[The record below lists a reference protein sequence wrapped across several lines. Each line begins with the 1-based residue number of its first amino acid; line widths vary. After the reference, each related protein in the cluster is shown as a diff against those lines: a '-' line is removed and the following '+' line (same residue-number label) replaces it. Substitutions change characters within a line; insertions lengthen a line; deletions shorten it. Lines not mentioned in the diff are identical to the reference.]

1 MRLLVARLGRMKG
14 QRAEPLLVS
23 FIKRRVNTDVAA
35 IALGEIGDSAAGP
48 VLVELLK
55 SKEFFEIEYLVV
67 TAIGDV
73 KYLQAIPTLTP
84 YLQRGE
90 GMNENLSDA
99 IFQAFL
105 KIGDKSVIPD
115 IEKYLKRNK
124 QDTAAQST
132 LIQLKYR
139 DPIPRLLT
147 LLSAHEKVMNH
158 SSSRD
163 EWDHS
168 DIIQE
173 IAHYKDVRAVNKLG
187 EIAENSDSGFLRRQS
202 IFALRDIGK
211 QQALLELAKLLNYEF
226 PSSLTANSGWK
237 MKPGDWPAYFHE
249 TLIDCLK
256 QTTNQ
261 DFGTDS
267 EKWRKWI
274 EANVKA

>member
-115 IEKYLKRNK
+115 IEK
-124 QDTAAQST
+124 
-132 LIQLKYR
+132 
-139 DPIPRLLT
+139 
-147 LLSAHEKVMNH
+147 
-158 SSSRD
+158 
-163 EWDHS
+163 
-168 DIIQE
+168 
-173 IAHYKDVRAVNKLG
+173 
-187 EIAENSDSGFLRRQS
+187 
-202 IFALRDIGK
+202 
-211 QQALLELAKLLNYEF
+211 
-226 PSSLTANSGWK
+226 
-237 MKPGDWPAYFHE
+237 
-249 TLIDCLK
+249 
-256 QTTNQ
+256 
-261 DFGTDS
+261 
-267 EKWRKWI
+267 
-274 EANVKA
+274 